1 MDISI
6 IIPVFNSEDTIKEC
20 IDSIMKAEIPAES
33 EIEIIAVNDGST
45 DNTKSIL
52 ESYSQIQIIH
62 LSENSGRIIAR
73 KTGAENAKYENLL
86 FIDSRVKIDKYL
98 LEKIIEIDYQP
109 VIAGGIKHDKYRSE
123 YDTFFYLVRKKIY
136 SPYFPQTSYSEKLFI
151 DENNFFKAP
160 KGTTCF
166 FVNRN
171 LFLSSLPG
179 TDSKDTSDDTK
190 IMKSIVFDK
199 KIKILRHTAL
209 IIDYNQRTGKN
220 VDSWILHRGRIWA
233 DYYLRYLNRYSI
245 LYYSF
250 LTALVILFV
259 VRPLSIIFLLAFT
272 VGLSAL
278 YLCENK
284 RDVLP
289 VIKQVPY
296 LGGLFFLG
304 TLEKLFK
311 MIFK

>member
-6 IIPVFNSEDTIKEC
+6 IIPVFNSEETIKEC
-20 IDSIMKAEIPAES
+20 LDSILEAEIPTES
-33 EIEIIAVNDGST
+33 DIEIIAVNDGST

-52 ESYSQIQIIH
+52 EYYSQVQIIH
-62 LSENSGRIIAR
+62 LSINSGRIIAR
-73 KTGAENAKYENLL
+73 KTGAEKAKHENLL
-86 FIDSRVKIDKYL
+86 FIDSRVKIDKNL
-98 LEKIIEIDYQP
+98 LTKIIEIDYQP
-109 VIAGGIKHDKYRSE
+109 MIAGGIKHNKYRSE
-123 YDTFFYLVRKKIY
+123 YDTFFYLIRKKIY
-136 SPYFPQTSYSEKLFI
+136 SPYFPQTSYSDELFI
-151 DENNFFKAP
+151 DEKNFFKAP

-166 FVNRN
+166 FVDRN
-171 LFLSSLPG
+171 LFLSSLPES
-179 TDSKDTSDDTK
+179 DSKDTSDDTK
-190 IMKSIVFDK
+190 IMKSIVFEN
-199 KIKILRHTAL
+199 KIKILRHTDL

-220 VDSWILHRGRIWA
+220 IHSWILHRGRIWA

-245 LYYSF
+245 LYFTF
-250 LTALVILFV
+250 LAVIIILFI
-259 VRPLSIIFLLAFT
+259 VRPISLIFLLAFT
-272 VGLSAL
+272 VGVSAL

-284 RDVLP
+284 RDVMP